1 MKTKKIL
8 IADSGAT
15 KTDWTLAT
23 RDGLLQTVKT
33 QGLSPLHQS
42 ADDIRTTLT
51 GLRAELN
58 EKPDAVYFY
67 GAGCTP
73 VVIPSMQR
81 MIEGTFEEAKVEVA
95 SDLLGAARALCGHRN
110 GIACILGTGTNSG
123 LYDGRKIVRNVPP
136 LGYILG
142 DEGSG
147 AVMGRNFVADVLK
160 GLLPRDITEAFY
172 HETGATKDDV
182 IRRVYREPL
191 AARYLAA
198 FSPFLQRHRSHPAV
212 SQFLQ
217 RHFRAF
223 FVRNIRAYGRPE
235 LDIHFVG
242 GIAFTFR
249 PEIEQAAVAEG
260 FHVGRTERSPMAGL
274 LAYHGV
280 GGTENAGQGNTELFN
295 P

>member
-1 MKTKKIL
+1 MKTRKIL

-23 RDGLLQTVKT
+23 RDGILQTTQT

-42 ADDIRTTLT
+42 GDDIRRTLT
-51 GLRAELN
+51 ALRTELK
-58 EKPDAVYFY
+58 EQPDEVCFY

-73 VVIPSMQR
+73 AVIPAMQR
-81 MIEGTFEEAKVEVA
+81 QVESTFEGATVEVA
-95 SDLLGAARALCGHRN
+95 SDLLGAARALCGREG
-110 GIACILGTGTNSG
+110 GIACILGTGTNSC
-123 LYDGRKIVRNVPP
+123 LYDGRRIVENVPP

-160 GLLPRDITEAFY
+160 GLLPRDLTEAFY
-172 HETGATKDDV
+172 KETGATQDDV

-198 FSPFLQRHRSHPAV
+198 FSPFLQRHRTHPAV
-212 SQFLQ
+212 KEFLE

-223 FVRNIRAYGRPE
+223 FVRNVKAYGRPE
-235 LDIHFVG
+235 LAIHFVG
-242 GIAFTFR
+242 GIAYTFH
-249 PEIEQAAVAEG
+249 PEIEAAAAAEG

-274 LAYHGV
+274 LTYHGIRAV
-280 GGTENAGQGNTELFN
+280 ENAG
-295 P
+295 